1 MKISGWEV
9 RVLFILVLGLLGT
22 FAFDGFSPSP
32 WYGLTGLGIGIFAV
46 ILQIVF
52 VKIPADE
59 IIYATVGAIIG
70 LIAGILVMLAL
81 RMGNLQAPGTGVTPL
96 IMIPFAF
103 SYVFGHVAFT
113 KGKKLGL
120 LQTARENE
128 TTATPLLVDLT
139 AIIDGRVADMMLSG
153 LIRGPFIL
161 PASIKNRLED
171 MSDSED
177 IIERGRARRGLE
189 TLERLDEAAGNS
201 GGLEYKD
208 FGKHER
214 ERFRILEYLRRENV
228 SLLSS
233 DMDILD
239 IAVKEGNHVINLEEV
254 GPAARPVTLPGE
266 ILSIKLV
273 RKGRNPKQAV
283 GFMDDGTMI
292 VVEGAEDM
300 LGNTVEAQAH
310 TTFRSSGGTMVF
322 ARLSKD
328 ISEIGTDDLQAGSIL
343 KN

>member
-1 MKISGWEV
+1 MKTSGWEV
-9 RVLFILVLGLLGT
+9 RILFILVLGLLGT
-22 FAFDGFSPSP
+22 FAFDGLAPSP
-32 WYGLTGLGIGIFAV
+32 WYGLAGLGIGIFAV
-46 ILQIVF
+46 FLQIVF

-59 IIYATVGAIIG
+59 IIYTTVGAIIG

-81 RMGNLQAPGTGVTPL
+81 RMGNLPTPEHGVTPL
-96 IMIPFAF
+96 LMIPFAF

-120 LQTARENE
+120 MQPARENE
-128 TTATPLLVDLT
+128 TSATPLLVDIT
-139 AIIDGRVADMMLSG
+139 AVIDGRIADMMLAG

-161 PASIKNRLED
+161 PASIKNRLEE

-177 IIERGRARRGLE
+177 IIERGRARRGME
-189 TLERLDEAAGNS
+189 TLERLEEAAGNS
-201 GGLEYKD
+201 GGLEYMD
-208 FGKHER
+208 FGKLER
-214 ERFRILEYLRRENV
+214 ERFRMLEYLRRENV

-233 DMDILD
+233 DVDVLD

-266 ILSIKLV
+266 VLSIRLV

-322 ARLSKD
+322 ARLCKD
-328 ISEIGTDDLQAGSIL
+328 INEDGTDKLEV
-343 KN
+343 N